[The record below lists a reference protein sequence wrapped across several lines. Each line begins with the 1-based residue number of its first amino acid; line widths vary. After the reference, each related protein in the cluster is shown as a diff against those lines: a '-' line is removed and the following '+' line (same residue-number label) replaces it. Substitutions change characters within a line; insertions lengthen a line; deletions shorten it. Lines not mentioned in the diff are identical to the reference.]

1 MNHLH
6 PKFEQV
12 GGSVVVALYL
22 VRFPEAGGTLTLTG
36 TVQNVGDGDFDTS
49 VGFYLVPVEFKTYP
63 DDEAGPDK
71 AHKLNI
77 TSKQN
82 EKTIYGQGWEKCV
95 SKVWAT
101 SNTVNLIDYLD
112 GGPGNHATYE
122 SVVKWRVDGAEQ
134 TSHELSLGSEPG
146 EDAHRHFYIQVLPKN
161 GGDTIDRLIITLVP
175 RSTKTN
181 FDNWYTTEKADLS
194 WLGELVNLFS
204 SFSTTLQPNGY
215 YRRPDRNFNPF
226 LYSIP
231 SNYNSRMHPNAYFE
245 ARSYATPGGHAH
257 QMCFN
262 AAGGLLKSDAGV
274 SAGSADKAA
283 AFPMGWW
290 PWDHVNADVKPFIW
304 ALQLDGT
311 PADQETTT
319 LSAPIM
325 HEGANLKKY
334 SECRPTIANDKPILP
349 DGATP

>member
-1 MNHLH
+1 M
-6 PKFEQV
+6 
-12 GGSVVVALYL
+12 
-22 VRFPEAGGTLTLTG
+22 
-36 TVQNVGDGDFDTS
+36 
-49 VGFYLVPVEFKTYP
+49 EFKTYP
-63 DDEAGPDK
+63 DTEAGPDK

-77 TSKQN
+77 TSKQD
-82 EKTIYGQGWEKCV
+82 EKTFYGQGWEKCV

-122 SVVKWRVDGAEQ
+122 NVVKWKVNGTEQ

-146 EDAHRHFYIQVLPKN
+146 EDAHRHYYIQVLPKN

-175 RSTKTN
+175 RSTKTS
-181 FDNWYTTEKADLS
+181 FDNWYTTEKADLA

-204 SFSTTLQPNGY
+204 SFSTTLQPSGY
-215 YRRPDRNFNPF
+215 YRRPDRNFYPF

-231 SNYNSRMHPNAYFE
+231 GDYDGRMHPNAYFE

-262 AAGGLLKSDAGV
+262 AGGGLLKSDAGV

-283 AFPMGWW
+283 AFPMNLDWRL
-290 PWDHVNADVKPFIW
+290 HVNADVKPFIW

-311 PADQETTT
+311 PADQQTTT

-334 SECRPTIANDKPILP
+334 SECRPAIANGKPILT